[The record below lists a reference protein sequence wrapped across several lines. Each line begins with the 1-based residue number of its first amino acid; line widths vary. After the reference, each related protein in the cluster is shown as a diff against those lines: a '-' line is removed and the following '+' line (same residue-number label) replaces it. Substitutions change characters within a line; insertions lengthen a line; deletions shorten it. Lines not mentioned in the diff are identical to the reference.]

1 MAESRSRPMSMR
13 ARAADLAWDG
23 RGATAIERL
32 VDSGLRLNESRSESE
47 LHDFL
52 IDEVT
57 ELSGAQRV
65 LLVLDTDDGLR
76 LAGSMLPPGES
87 AARVLTAIE
96 PWLVETRRTRSA
108 SLRHGPDGA
117 EPTDQRS
124 CRVQAQHA
132 R

>member
-13 ARAADLAWDG
+13 ARAA
-23 RGATAIERL
+23 
-32 VDSGLRLNESRSESE
+32 
-47 LHDFL
+47 
-52 IDEVT
+52 
-57 ELSGAQRV
+57 
-65 LLVLDTDDGLR
+65 LDTDDGLR
-76 LAGSMLPPGES
+76 LAGSMMPPGEG
-87 AARVLTAIE
+87 AAGVLNAIE

-108 SLRHGPDGA
+108 SMRHGPDGA